1 MPECSLRGINSYNQQ
16 EEKMNPKRATA
27 VTLAATS
34 VVLLAA
40 CGDKAPSCADPATV
54 LLVQQIYQQ
63 SFDKEHASMSPERQR
78 SVQITS
84 KNTKVTVES
93 ITTARSDESTGK
105 KTCSAVLMA
114 VMPQD
119 AIPTDQRMLNHL
131 RGTYEPQGAALD
143 GNTVKG
149 NVTYTVQRT
158 EDSKEIL
165 VKLTGHLA
173 FMGLFHDLAM
183 LRVFDKSEAEI
194 AKIAGEAPPAAAAKS
209 AEPPPPE
216 VSPVTQPAPAAAVPA
231 PANTA
236 PAAAPVT
243 PPANVTAAAPA
254 VTVPH
259 LCTAAET
266 PIFACSTGK
275 KRASVCTGRADG
287 NEQLTYRIA
296 PLDGAVEMEYP
307 SGGAGA
313 GAASAFQRGS
323 QLGQDGT
330 AVNFLSFDKGNY
342 RYVVYAGDGDNGRKG
357 VVVEQS
363 GKRIADLRCQGD
375 AMSRIDA
382 AQLQKMGLRLDG
394 RGLSLP

>member
-1 MPECSLRGINSYNQQ
+1 
-16 EEKMNPKRATA
+16 MNPKRTTA
-27 VTLAATS
+27 ATLAATS

-54 LLVQQIYQQ
+54 SLVQQIYQQ

-105 KTCSAVLMA
+105 KTCSAVLTA

-131 RGTYEPQGAALD
+131 RGTYEPQGAALE

-194 AKIAGEAPPAAAAKS
+194 AKIAGEAPPATEAKP
-209 AEPPPPE
+209 AEPTPAE
-216 VSPVTQPAPAAAVPA
+216 VSPVAQPAPAVATPAPVNPAPAAALVA
-231 PANTA
+231 
-236 PAAAPVT
+236 
-243 PPANVTAAAPA
+243 PPANATAAAPA

-266 PIFACSTGK
+266 PIFACFTGK
-275 KRASVCTGRADG
+275 KRASVCTGRTG
-287 NEQLTYRIA
+287 SNEQLTYRIA
-296 PLDGAVEMEYP
+296 PVDGAVEMEYP
-307 SGGAGA
+307 SGGA

-323 QLGQDGT
+323 QLGQDGA

-342 RYVVYAGDGDNGRKG
+342 RYVVYAGDGENGRKG

-363 GKRIADLRCQGD
+363 GKRIADLRCQSD
-375 AMSRIDA
+375 AVSAISAKELDRYGMRVDSRPL
-382 AQLQKMGLRLDG
+382 QL
-394 RGLSLP
+394 P

>member
-1 MPECSLRGINSYNQQ
+1 
-16 EEKMNPKRATA
+16 MNPKRTTA

-34 VVLLAA
+34 VALLAA
-40 CGDKAPSCADPATV
+40 CGDKTPSCADPATV
-54 LLVQQIYQQ
+54 SLVQQIYQQ
-63 SFDKEHASMSPERQR
+63 SLDKEHASMSPERQR

-105 KTCSAVLMA
+105 KTCSAVLTA

-131 RGTYEPQGAALD
+131 RGTYESQGAALD

-194 AKIAGEAPPAAAAKS
+194 AKIAGEALPAAEAKPS
-209 AEPPPPE
+209 EPPIAE
-216 VSPVTQPAPAAAVPA
+216 VSPVAQPAPAVATPA

-236 PAAAPVT
+236 PAAAPVP
-243 PPANVTAAAPA
+243 PPANVTVAAPA

-259 LCTAAET
+259 LCTAAEA

-275 KRASVCTGRADG
+275 KRASVCTGRVGG
-287 NEQLTYRIA
+287 NEQLIYRIA

-307 SGGAGA
+307 SGGIA
-313 GAASAFQRGS
+313 AASAFQRGS

-342 RYVVYAGDGDNGRKG
+342 RYVVYAGDGENGRKG

-375 AMSRIDA
+375 AMSAISAKEIDRYGMRVDSRPL
-382 AQLQKMGLRLDG
+382 QL
-394 RGLSLP
+394 P

>member
-1 MPECSLRGINSYNQQ
+1 
-16 EEKMNPKRATA
+16 MNPKRTTA

-34 VVLLAA
+34 LVLLTA

-54 LLVQQIYQQ
+54 SLVQQIYQQ

-105 KTCSAVLMA
+105 KTCSAVLTA

-194 AKIAGEAPPAAAAKS
+194 AKIAGEAPPAADAKP
-209 AEPPPPE
+209 AEPTPVE
-216 VSPVTQPAPAAAVPA
+216 VSPVVQPAPAVAMPA

-236 PAAAPVT
+236 PAATPVA

-254 VTVPH
+254 ITVPH

-275 KRASVCTGRADG
+275 KRASVCTGRAGG

-296 PLDGAVEMEYP
+296 PLEGAVEMEYP
-307 SGGAGA
+307 SGSA

-330 AVNFLSFDKGNY
+330 AVNFLSFDKGNF
-342 RYVVYAGDGDNGRKG
+342 RYVVYATDGENGRKG

-375 AMSRIDA
+375 AMSAISAKELDRYGMRADSRPL
-382 AQLQKMGLRLDG
+382 QL
-394 RGLSLP
+394 P

>member
-1 MPECSLRGINSYNQQ
+1 MPECSLKGTNFYNQQ
-16 EEKMNPKRATA
+16 EKKMNPKRATA
-27 VTLAATS
+27 VTLVATS
-34 VVLLAA
+34 VILLAA
-40 CGDKAPSCADPATV
+40 CGDKTPSCADPATV
-54 LLVQQIYQQ
+54 SLVQQIYQQ

-93 ITTARSDESTGK
+93 ITTAHSDESTGK
-105 KTCSAVLMA
+105 KTCSAVLTA

-194 AKIAGEAPPAAAAKS
+194 AKIAGEAPPAAEAKP
-209 AEPPPPE
+209 AELPPAE
-216 VSPVTQPAPAAAVPA
+216 VSPATQPAPAVATPA

-236 PAAAPVT
+236 LAAAPVT

-254 VTVPH
+254 VTVPQ

-275 KRASVCTGRADG
+275 KRASVCTGRAGG

-296 PLDGAVEMEYP
+296 PLEGAVEMEYP

-313 GAASAFQRGS
+313 ASAFQRGS
-323 QLGQDGT
+323 QVVQDST

-342 RYVVYAGDGDNGRKG
+342 RYVVYADDGENGRKG

-363 GKRIADLRCQGD
+363 GKRIADLRCQSD
-375 AMSRIDA
+375 AMSAISAKELDRYGMRVDSRPL
-382 AQLQKMGLRLDG
+382 QL
-394 RGLSLP
+394 P

>member
-1 MPECSLRGINSYNQQ
+1 MPECFLRGTNFYNQQ
-16 EEKMNPKRATA
+16 EEKMNPKRTTA
-27 VTLAATS
+27 VTLVATS

-40 CGDKAPSCADPATV
+40 CGDKVPSCADPATV
-54 LLVQQIYQQ
+54 SLVRQIYQQ

-84 KNTKVTVES
+84 KNTKVNVES
-93 ITTARSDESTGK
+93 ITTTRSDESTGK
-105 KTCSAVLMA
+105 KTCSAVLTT

-131 RGTYEPQGAALD
+131 RGTYEPQGAALE

-158 EDSKEIL
+158 EDSREML

-216 VSPVTQPAPAAAVPA
+216 VAPVTQPAPAAAVPA
-231 PANTA
+231 PANTTI
-236 PAAAPVT
+236 AAVPVA
-243 PPANVTAAAPA
+243 PPANMTAAPA

-275 KRASVCTGRADG
+275 KRASVCTGRAGG

-296 PLDGAVEMEYP
+296 PLEGAVEMEYP
-307 SGGAGA
+307 SAGT

-323 QLGQDGT
+323 QVGQDGA

-357 VVVEQS
+357 VMVEQG

-375 AMSRIDA
+375 AMSRFDP
-382 AQLQKMGLRLDG
+382 AQLQKMGLSIDSRT
-394 RGLSLP
+394 LPLQ

>member
-1 MPECSLRGINSYNQQ
+1 
-16 EEKMNPKRATA
+16 MNHKRTTA
-27 VTLAATS
+27 VILAATS
-34 VVLLAA
+34 MVLLAA
-40 CGDKAPSCADPATV
+40 CGDKTPSCADPATV
-54 LLVQQIYQQ
+54 SLVQQIYQQ

-105 KTCSAVLMA
+105 KTCSAVLTA

-194 AKIAGEAPPAAAAKS
+194 AKIAGEAPPAAEVKP

-216 VSPVTQPAPAAAVPA
+216 VSPATQPAPAVAAPP

-236 PAAAPVT
+236 VAAAPVP
-243 PPANVTAAAPA
+243 PPANVTAAPTA

-275 KRASVCTGRADG
+275 KRVSVCTGRSGG
-287 NEQLTYRIA
+287 NEQLAYRIA
-296 PLDGAVEMEYP
+296 PLEGAVEMEYP
-307 SGGAGA
+307 SAET

-330 AVNFLSFDKGNY
+330 AVNFLSFDKGNF
-342 RYVVYAGDGDNGRKG
+342 RYVVYATDGENERKG

-363 GKRIADLRCQGD
+363 GKRIADLRCQTD
-375 AMSRIDA
+375 AMSAISAKELDRYGMRVDSRPL
-382 AQLQKMGLRLDG
+382 QL
-394 RGLSLP
+394 P

>member
-1 MPECSLRGINSYNQQ
+1 
-16 EEKMNPKRATA
+16 MNPKRTTA
-27 VTLAATS
+27 ATLAATS

-40 CGDKAPSCADPATV
+40 CGDKTPSCADPATV
-54 LLVQQIYQQ
+54 SLVQQIYQQ

-84 KNTKVTVES
+84 KNTRVTVES

-105 KTCSAVLMA
+105 KTCSAVLTA

-158 EDSKEIL
+158 EDGKEIL

-194 AKIAGEAPPAAAAKS
+194 AKIAGEAPPAAEVKP

-216 VSPVTQPAPAAAVPA
+216 VSPATQPAPAVAAPP

-236 PAAAPVT
+236 PAAAPVP
-243 PPANVTAAAPA
+243 PPANVTAAPTA

-275 KRASVCTGRADG
+275 KRVSVCTGRSGG
-287 NEQLTYRIA
+287 NEQLAYRIA
-296 PLDGAVEMEYP
+296 PLEGAVEMEYP
-307 SGGAGA
+307 SAET

-323 QLGQDGT
+323 QVAQDGA
-330 AVNFLSFDKGNY
+330 AVNFLSFDKGNF
-342 RYVVYAGDGDNGRKG
+342 RYVVYATDGENERKG

-363 GKRIADLRCQGD
+363 GKRIADLRCQTD
-375 AMSRIDA
+375 AMSAISAKELDRYGMRVDSRPL
-382 AQLQKMGLRLDG
+382 QLL
-394 RGLSLP
+394 

>member
-1 MPECSLRGINSYNQQ
+1 
-16 EEKMNPKRATA
+16 MNPKRATA

-40 CGDKAPSCADPATV
+40 CGDKAPSCADPAAV
-54 LLVQQIYQQ
+54 SLVQQIYQQ
-63 SFDKEHASMSPERQR
+63 SFDKEHVSMSPERQR

-84 KNTKVTVES
+84 KSTKVTVES
-93 ITTARSDESTGK
+93 ITTVRSDESTGK
-105 KTCSAVLMA
+105 KTCLAVLTA

-131 RGTYEPQGAALD
+131 RGTYEPQGAALE

-149 NVTYTVQRT
+149 NATYTVQRT

-209 AEPPPPE
+209 AEPPPAE
-216 VSPVTQPAPAAAVPA
+216 VAQVPQPAPAIAAPA

-236 PAAAPVT
+236 PAAAPVP

-254 VTVPH
+254 ATVPH

-275 KRASVCTGRADG
+275 KRASVCTGRAGG

-296 PLDGAVEMEYP
+296 PLEGAVEMEYP
-307 SGGAGA
+307 SGGIA
-313 GAASAFQRGS
+313 AASAFQRGS
-323 QLGQDGT
+323 QVGQDGS

-342 RYVVYAGDGDNGRKG
+342 RYAVYAGDGENGRKG
-357 VVVEQS
+357 VVVEQG
-363 GKRIADLRCQGD
+363 GKRIADLRCQSD
-375 AMSRIDA
+375 AMSAISSKELERYGMPVDSRPL
-382 AQLQKMGLRLDG
+382 QL
-394 RGLSLP
+394 P

>member
-1 MPECSLRGINSYNQQ
+1 
-16 EEKMNPKRATA
+16 MNPKRTTA
-27 VTLAATS
+27 VTLVATS

-40 CGDKAPSCADPATV
+40 CGDKVPSCADPATV
-54 LLVQQIYQQ
+54 SLVQQIYQQ

-105 KTCSAVLMA
+105 KTCSAVLTS

-131 RGTYEPQGAALD
+131 RGTYEPQGAALE

-194 AKIAGEAPPAAAAKS
+194 AKIAGEAPPAAEAKP

-216 VSPVTQPAPAAAVPA
+216 VLPVAQAVPSAGTPAPAPV
-231 PANTA
+231 NTA
-236 PAAAPVT
+236 PAPVPVP
-243 PPANVTAAAPA
+243 PPAQVTAAAPA

-275 KRASVCTGRADG
+275 KRASVCTGRAG
-287 NEQLTYRIA
+287 SNEQLTYRIA
-296 PLDGAVEMEYP
+296 PLEGTVEMEYP
-307 SGGAGA
+307 SAGTS
-313 GAASAFQRGS
+313 AASAFQRGS

-342 RYVVYAGDGDNGRKG
+342 RYVVYASDGENGRKG
-357 VVVEQS
+357 VMVEQG

-375 AMSRIDA
+375 AMSRFDP
-382 AQLQKMGLRLDG
+382 AQLQKMGLSIDSRT
-394 RGLSLP
+394 LSLQ

>member
-1 MPECSLRGINSYNQQ
+1 MNS
-16 EEKMNPKRATA
+16 KRTTA
-27 VTLAATS
+27 VNLAATS
-34 VVLLAA
+34 MVLLAA
-40 CGDKAPSCADPATV
+40 CGDKTPSCADPATV
-54 LLVQQIYQQ
+54 SLVQQIYQQ

-93 ITTARSDESTGK
+93 ITTARSDESTEK
-105 KTCSAVLMA
+105 KTCSAFLTA

-194 AKIAGEAPPAAAAKS
+194 AKIAGEAPPSAAAKS

-216 VSPVTQPAPAAAVPA
+216 VSPVTQPAPAAAAAVPA

-243 PPANVTAAAPA
+243 PPANVTTAAPA

-275 KRASVCTGRADG
+275 KRASVCTGRAGG

-296 PLDGAVEMEYP
+296 PLDGAVEMQYP
-307 SGGAGA
+307 SAGT

-323 QLGQDGT
+323 QVGLDGT

-342 RYVVYAGDGDNGRKG
+342 RYVVYAGDGENGRKG
-357 VVVEQS
+357 VLVEQG

-375 AMSRIDA
+375 AMSRFDP
-382 AQLQKMGLRLDG
+382 AQLQKMGLSVDSRT
-394 RGLSLP
+394 LPLQ

>member
-1 MPECSLRGINSYNQQ
+1 
-16 EEKMNPKRATA
+16 MNPKRATA
-27 VTLAATS
+27 VTLAVTS

-40 CGDKAPSCADPATV
+40 CGDKTPSCADPATV
-54 LLVQQIYQQ
+54 SLVQQIYQQ

-105 KTCSAVLMA
+105 KTCSAVLTA

-131 RGTYEPQGAALD
+131 RGTYEPQGAALE

-194 AKIAGEAPPAAAAKS
+194 AKIAGEAPPATEAKP
-209 AEPPPPE
+209 AEPTPAA
-216 VSPVTQPAPAAAVPA
+216 VSPVAQPAPAVATPA
-231 PANTA
+231 PVNTA

-243 PPANVTAAAPA
+243 PQASVTAAAPA
-254 VTVPH
+254 VTVPN

-275 KRASVCTGRADG
+275 KRASVCTGRAGG

-296 PLDGAVEMEYP
+296 PLEGAVEMEYP
-307 SGGAGA
+307 SGSA

-342 RYVVYAGDGDNGRKG
+342 RYVVYAGDGENGRKG

-363 GKRIADLRCQGD
+363 GKRIADLRCQSD
-375 AMSRIDA
+375 AMSAIGAKELDRYWMRVDSRPL
-382 AQLQKMGLRLDG
+382 QL
-394 RGLSLP
+394 P

>member
-1 MPECSLRGINSYNQQ
+1 
-16 EEKMNPKRATA
+16 MNPKRTTA

-40 CGDKAPSCADPATV
+40 CGDKTPSCADPATV
-54 LLVQQIYQQ
+54 SLVQQIYQQ
-63 SFDKEHASMSPERQR
+63 SFDKEHASMDPERQR
-78 SVQITS
+78 RVQITS
-84 KNTKVTVES
+84 KNTKVTLES

-105 KTCSAVLMA
+105 KTCSAVLTA

-119 AIPTDQRMLNHL
+119 AIPSDQRMLNHL
-131 RGTYEPQGAALD
+131 RGTYEPQGAALE
-143 GNTVKG
+143 GNAVKG
-149 NVTYTVQRT
+149 NVTYTIQRT

-194 AKIAGEAPPAAAAKS
+194 AKVAGEAPPAAEAKP
-209 AEPPPPE
+209 AEPTPAE
-216 VSPVTQPAPAAAVPA
+216 VSSVAQTAPAVATPAPT
-231 PANTA
+231 NTA
-236 PAAAPVT
+236 PAAAPVA
-243 PPANVTAAAPA
+243 PPANVTTAAPA

-275 KRASVCTGRADG
+275 KRASVCTGRAGG
-287 NEQLTYRIA
+287 NEQLAYRIA

-307 SGGAGA
+307 SAGTD
-313 GAASAFQRGS
+313 AASAFQRGS

-342 RYVVYAGDGDNGRKG
+342 RYAVYAGDGENGRKG
-357 VVVEQS
+357 VVVEQG
-363 GKRIADLRCQGD
+363 GKRIADLRCQSE
-375 AMSRIDA
+375 AMSAINTRELDRYGMRVDSRPL
-382 AQLQKMGLRLDG
+382 QL
-394 RGLSLP
+394 P

>member
-1 MPECSLRGINSYNQQ
+1 MSHRRSF
-16 EEKMNPKRATA
+16 A
-27 VTLAATS
+27 VTLTAA
-34 VVLLAA
+34 LAA
-40 CGDKAPSCADPATV
+40 ILAGCGDKTPSCADPATV
-54 LLVQQIYQQ
+54 SLVQQIYQQ
-63 SFDKEHASMSPERQR
+63 SFNKEHASMDPERQR

-93 ITTARSDESTGK
+93 ITTARNDESTGK
-105 KTCSAVLMA
+105 KTCSAVLTA

-119 AIPTDQRMLNHL
+119 AIPTDPRMLNHL

-143 GNTVKG
+143 GSTVKG

-158 EDSKEIL
+158 EGSKEML

-194 AKIAGEAPPAAAAKS
+194 AKIAGEAPPAAEAKS
-209 AEPPPPE
+209 AEPPPAE
-216 VSPVTQPAPAAAVPA
+216 VSPVAQPAPAVATPA

-236 PAAAPVT
+236 PTAVPLA

-275 KRASVCTGRADG
+275 KRASVCAGRAGG
-287 NEQLTYRIA
+287 NEQLAYRIA
-296 PLDGAVEMEYP
+296 PLEGAVEMEYP

-313 GAASAFQRGS
+313 ASAFQRGS
-323 QLGQDGT
+323 QVGQDGT

-342 RYVVYAGDGDNGRKG
+342 RYVVYAGENGRKG
-357 VVVEQS
+357 VLVEQS
-363 GKRIADLRCQGD
+363 GKRIADLRCQSD
-375 AMSRIDA
+375 AMSAISSKEIDRYGMRVDSRPL
-382 AQLQKMGLRLDG
+382 QL
-394 RGLSLP
+394 P

>member
-1 MPECSLRGINSYNQQ
+1 MPECSLRGTNFYNQQ
-16 EEKMNPKRATA
+16 EEKMNPKRTTA

-40 CGDKAPSCADPATV
+40 CGDKTPSCADPATV
-54 LLVQQIYQQ
+54 SLVQQIYQQ
-63 SFDKEHASMSPERQR
+63 SFDKEHASMDAERQR
-78 SVQITS
+78 RVQITS
-84 KNTKVTVES
+84 KSTKVTVES
-93 ITTARSDESTGK
+93 ITTARNDESTGK
-105 KTCSAVLMA
+105 KTCSAVLTA

-194 AKIAGEAPPAAAAKS
+194 AKIAGEAPPAAEAKP
-209 AEPPPPE
+209 AEPTSPE
-216 VSPVTQPAPAAAVPA
+216 VSPVAQPAPAVATPVPT
-231 PANTA
+231 NTA
-236 PAAAPVT
+236 PAAAPVA
-243 PPANVTAAAPA
+243 PPANLTAAAPA

-275 KRASVCTGRADG
+275 KRASVCTGRAGG

-307 SGGAGA
+307 SGGIV
-313 GAASAFQRGS
+313 AASAFQRGS
-323 QLGQDGT
+323 QVGQDGS

-342 RYVVYAGDGDNGRKG
+342 RYAVYAGDGENGRKG

-363 GKRIADLRCQGD
+363 GKRIADLRCQSD
-375 AMSRIDA
+375 AMSAISAKELDRYGMHVDSRPL
-382 AQLQKMGLRLDG
+382 QL
-394 RGLSLP
+394 P

>member
-1 MPECSLRGINSYNQQ
+1 MPECSLRGTNSYNQQ
-16 EEKMNPKRATA
+16 EEKMNPKRTTA
-27 VTLAATS
+27 MTLAATY
-34 VVLLAA
+34 VFLLAA

-54 LLVQQIYQQ
+54 SLVQQIYQQ

-93 ITTARSDESTGK
+93 ITTARSDESTAK
-105 KTCSAVLMA
+105 KTCSAVLTA

-131 RGTYEPQGAALD
+131 RGTYEPQGAALE

-158 EDSKEIL
+158 EDSKEML
-165 VKLTGHLA
+165 VKLNGHMA

-194 AKIAGEAPPAAAAKS
+194 AKIAGEAPPAAVAKS

-275 KRASVCTGRADG
+275 KRASVCTGRAGG

-313 GAASAFQRGS
+313 ASAFQRGS
-323 QLGQDGT
+323 QVVQDST

-342 RYVVYAGDGDNGRKG
+342 RYVVYAGDGENGRKG
-357 VVVEQS
+357 VMVEQG

-375 AMSRIDA
+375 AMSRFDP
-382 AQLQKMGLRLDG
+382 AQLQKMGLSIDSRT
-394 RGLSLP
+394 LSLQ

>member
-1 MPECSLRGINSYNQQ
+1 
-16 EEKMNPKRATA
+16 MNPKRTTA

-34 VVLLAA
+34 VVLLTA
-40 CGDKAPSCADPATV
+40 CGDKTPSCADPATV
-54 LLVQQIYQQ
+54 SLVQQIYQQ
-63 SFDKEHASMSPERQR
+63 SFDKEHASMDPERQR
-78 SVQITS
+78 RVQITS

-105 KTCSAVLMA
+105 KTCSAVLTA

-119 AIPTDQRMLNHL
+119 AIPSDQRMLNHL
-131 RGTYEPQGAALD
+131 RGTYEPQGAALE
-143 GNTVKG
+143 GNAVKG
-149 NVTYTVQRT
+149 NVTYTVKRT

-194 AKIAGEAPPAAAAKS
+194 AKIAGEAPPAAEAKP
-209 AEPPPPE
+209 AEPTPAE
-216 VSPVTQPAPAAAVPA
+216 VSPVAQTAPAVATPA

-275 KRASVCTGRADG
+275 KRASVCTGRAG
-287 NEQLTYRIA
+287 SNEQLTYRIA
-296 PLDGAVEMEYP
+296 PLEGTVEMEYP
-307 SGGAGA
+307 IAGTS
-313 GAASAFQRGS
+313 AASAFQRGS

-342 RYVVYAGDGDNGRKG
+342 RYVVYASDGENGRKG
-357 VVVEQS
+357 VMVEQS

-375 AMSRIDA
+375 AMSAISAKELDRYGMRADSRPL
-382 AQLQKMGLRLDG
+382 QL
-394 RGLSLP
+394 P

>member
-1 MPECSLRGINSYNQQ
+1 
-16 EEKMNPKRATA
+16 MNPKRTIA

-34 VVLLAA
+34 VFLLAA

-54 LLVQQIYQQ
+54 SLVQQIYQQ

-93 ITTARSDESTGK
+93 ITTARSDESTGR
-105 KTCSAVLMA
+105 KTCSAVLTA

-158 EDSKEIL
+158 EDSNEIL

-194 AKIAGEAPPAAAAKS
+194 AKIAGEASPAAEAKP
-209 AEPPPPE
+209 AEPPPAA
-216 VSPVTQPAPAAAVPA
+216 VSPVAQPAPVVATPA

-236 PAAAPVT
+236 PAAAPVP

-275 KRASVCTGRADG
+275 KRASVCTGRAGG
-287 NEQLTYRIA
+287 NEQLAYRIA
-296 PLDGAVEMEYP
+296 PVDGAVEMEYP
-307 SGGAGA
+307 SAGT

-323 QLGQDGT
+323 QVAQEGT
-330 AVNFLSFDKGNY
+330 AVSFLSFDKGNY
-342 RYVVYAGDGDNGRKG
+342 RYVVYAGDGENGRKG

-363 GKRIADLRCQGD
+363 GKRIADLRCQSD
-375 AMSRIDA
+375 AMSAISVKELDRYGMRVDSRPL
-382 AQLQKMGLRLDG
+382 QL
-394 RGLSLP
+394 P

>member
-1 MPECSLRGINSYNQQ
+1 
-16 EEKMNPKRATA
+16 MNPKRTA
-27 VTLAATS
+27 AATLAAMS

-40 CGDKAPSCADPATV
+40 CGDKRPSCADQATV
-54 LLVQQIYQQ
+54 SLVQEIYQQ

-78 SVQITS
+78 RVQITS

-105 KTCSAVLMA
+105 KSCSAVLTA

-119 AIPTDQRMLNHL
+119 AIPSDQRMLNHL

-173 FMGLFHDLAM
+173 FIGLFHDLAM
-183 LRVFDKSEAEI
+183 LRVFDRSEAEI
-194 AKIAGEAPPAAAAKS
+194 AKIAGEAPLAAETKP
-209 AEPPPPE
+209 AEPPTPE
-216 VSPVTQPAPAAAVPA
+216 VSPATQPAPAIAAST
-231 PANTA
+231 PANTV
-236 PAAAPVT
+236 PAAAPVA

-259 LCTAAET
+259 LCSAAET

-296 PLDGAVEMEYP
+296 PLEGAVEMEYP
-307 SGGAGA
+307 SAGT

-323 QLGQDGT
+323 QVGQDGS
-330 AVNFLSFDKGNY
+330 AMNFLSFDKGNY
-342 RYVVYAGDGDNGRKG
+342 RYVVYAGGGENGRKG
-357 VVVEQS
+357 VVVEQG

-375 AMSRIDA
+375 AMSRIDP
-382 AQLQKMGLRLDG
+382 AQLQKMGLSVDG
-394 RGLSLP
+394 RGHSLP

>member
-1 MPECSLRGINSYNQQ
+1 
-16 EEKMNPKRATA
+16 MNPKRTATL
-27 VTLAATS
+27 TLAAMS
-34 VVLLAA
+34 LALLAA

-54 LLVQQIYQQ
+54 SLVQQIYQQ

-78 SVQITS
+78 RVQITS

-105 KTCSAVLMA
+105 KTCSAVLTA

-119 AIPTDQRMLNHL
+119 AIPSDQRMLNHL
-131 RGTYEPQGAALD
+131 RGTYEPQGAALE
-143 GNTVKG
+143 GNAVKG

-194 AKIAGEAPPAAAAKS
+194 AKIAGEAPPAAEAKP
-209 AEPPPPE
+209 AEPTPAE
-216 VSPVTQPAPAAAVPA
+216 VSPVAQTAPAVATPAPT
-231 PANTA
+231 NTA
-236 PAAAPVT
+236 PAAAPVA
-243 PPANVTAAAPA
+243 PPANVTTAAPA

-275 KRASVCTGRADG
+275 KRASVCTGRAGG
-287 NEQLTYRIA
+287 NEQLAYRIA

-307 SGGAGA
+307 SAGTV
-313 GAASAFQRGS
+313 AASAFQRGS

-342 RYVVYAGDGDNGRKG
+342 RYVVYAGDGENGRRG
-357 VVVEQS
+357 VVVEQG
-363 GKRIADLRCQGD
+363 GKRIADLRCQSD
-375 AMSRIDA
+375 AMSRIDP
-382 AQLQKMGLRLDG
+382 AQLQKMGLSLDE
-394 RGLSLP
+394 RRLSLPLVASAYTKEQGQK

>member
-1 MPECSLRGINSYNQQ
+1 
-16 EEKMNPKRATA
+16 MNPKRATA

-40 CGDKAPSCADPATV
+40 CGDKTPSCADPATV
-54 LLVQQIYQQ
+54 SLVQQIYQQ

-93 ITTARSDESTGK
+93 ITTAHSDESTGK
-105 KTCSAVLMA
+105 KTCSAVLTA

-165 VKLTGHLA
+165 VRLTGHLA

-194 AKIAGEAPPAAAAKS
+194 AKIAGEAPPAAEVKP

-216 VSPVTQPAPAAAVPA
+216 VSPATQPAPAVAAPP

-236 PAAAPVT
+236 VAAAPVP
-243 PPANVTAAAPA
+243 PPANVTAAPTA

-275 KRASVCTGRADG
+275 KRVSVCTGRSGG
-287 NEQLTYRIA
+287 NEQLAYRIA
-296 PLDGAVEMEYP
+296 PLEGAVEMEYP
-307 SGGAGA
+307 SAET

-330 AVNFLSFDKGNY
+330 AVNFLSFDKGNF
-342 RYVVYAGDGDNGRKG
+342 RYVVYATDGENERKG

-363 GKRIADLRCQGD
+363 GKRIADLRCQTD
-375 AMSRIDA
+375 AMSAISAKELDRYGMRVDSRPL
-382 AQLQKMGLRLDG
+382 QLL
-394 RGLSLP
+394 

>member
-1 MPECSLRGINSYNQQ
+1 
-16 EEKMNPKRATA
+16 MNPKRTTA

-34 VVLLAA
+34 LVLLAA
-40 CGDKAPSCADPATV
+40 CGDKTPSCADPATV
-54 LLVQQIYQQ
+54 SLVQQIYQQ

-105 KTCSAVLMA
+105 KTCSAVLTA

-131 RGTYEPQGAALD
+131 RGTYEPQGAALE

-194 AKIAGEAPPAAAAKS
+194 AKIAGEAPPATDAKP
-209 AEPPPPE
+209 AESTPVE
-216 VSPVTQPAPAAAVPA
+216 VSPVAQPAPAAAVPA

-236 PAAAPVT
+236 PAAAPVA

-259 LCTAAET
+259 LCTTAET
-266 PIFACSTGK
+266 PIFACFTGK
-275 KRASVCTGRADG
+275 KRASVCTGRAGG

-296 PLDGAVEMEYP
+296 PLEGAEEMEYP
-307 SGGAGA
+307 SAGT

-342 RYVVYAGDGDNGRKG
+342 RYVVYAGDGENGRKG

-363 GKRIADLRCQGD
+363 GKRIADLRCQSD
-375 AMSRIDA
+375 AMSSISAKELDRYGMRVDSRPL
-382 AQLQKMGLRLDG
+382 QL
-394 RGLSLP
+394 P

>member
-1 MPECSLRGINSYNQQ
+1 
-16 EEKMNPKRATA
+16 MNPKRATA
-27 VTLAATS
+27 VTLAITS

-40 CGDKAPSCADPATV
+40 CGDKTPSCADPATV
-54 LLVQQIYQQ
+54 SLVQQIYQQ

-105 KTCSAVLMA
+105 KTCSAVLTA

-194 AKIAGEAPPAAAAKS
+194 AKIAGEAPPATAAKS
-209 AEPPPPE
+209 AETPPPE
-216 VSPVTQPAPAAAVPA
+216 VSPVTQPAPAVATPA

-236 PAAAPVT
+236 PAAAPVP
-243 PPANVTAAAPA
+243 PPANFTAAATA

-259 LCTAAET
+259 LCSAAET

-275 KRASVCTGRADG
+275 KRASVCAGRAGG

-296 PLDGAVEMEYP
+296 PLEGAVEMEYP
-307 SGGAGA
+307 SGGA

-342 RYVVYAGDGDNGRKG
+342 RYVVYAGDGDNGLKG
-357 VVVEQS
+357 VLVEQG
-363 GKRIADLRCQGD
+363 GKRIADLRCQSD
-375 AMSRIDA
+375 AMSRFDPA
-382 AQLQKMGLRLDG
+382 LLQKMGLSLDS
-394 RGLSLP
+394 RTLQLQ

>member
-1 MPECSLRGINSYNQQ
+1 MPECSLRGTNFYNQQ
-16 EEKMNPKRATA
+16 EEKMNPKRTTA
-27 VTLAATS
+27 MTLAATS
-34 VVLLAA
+34 VFLLAA

-54 LLVQQIYQQ
+54 SLVQQIYQQ

-105 KTCSAVLMA
+105 KTCAAVLTA

-194 AKIAGEAPPAAAAKS
+194 AKIAGEAMPAAEVKP
-209 AEPPPPE
+209 AEPTPAD
-216 VSPVTQPAPAAAVPA
+216 VSPVAQPAPALAAPA
-231 PANTA
+231 PVSTA

-275 KRASVCTGRADG
+275 KRASVCTGRAGG
-287 NEQLTYRIA
+287 NEQLAYRIA
-296 PLDGAVEMEYP
+296 PLEGAVEMEYP
-307 SGGAGA
+307 SAGT

-323 QLGQDGT
+323 QVGQDGA

-342 RYVVYAGDGDNGRKG
+342 RYVVYASDGDNRQKG
-357 VVVEQS
+357 VLVEQS
-363 GKRIADLRCQGD
+363 GKRIADLRCQSD
-375 AMSRIDA
+375 AMSRLDP
-382 AQLQKMGLRLDG
+382 AQLQKMGLSLDS
-394 RGLSLP
+394 RGLQLQ

>member
-1 MPECSLRGINSYNQQ
+1 
-16 EEKMNPKRATA
+16 MNPKRTTA

-40 CGDKAPSCADPATV
+40 CGDKTPSCADPATV
-54 LLVQQIYQQ
+54 SLVQQIYQQ
-63 SFDKEHASMSPERQR
+63 SFDKEHASMDPERQR
-78 SVQITS
+78 RVQITS

-105 KTCSAVLMA
+105 KTCSAVLTA

-119 AIPTDQRMLNHL
+119 AIPSDQRMLNHL
-131 RGTYEPQGAALD
+131 RGTYEPQGAALE
-143 GNTVKG
+143 GNAVKG
-149 NVTYTVQRT
+149 NVTYTVKRT

-194 AKIAGEAPPAAAAKS
+194 AKIAGEAPPAAEAKP
-209 AEPPPPE
+209 AEPTPAE
-216 VSPVTQPAPAAAVPA
+216 VSPVAQTAPAVATPA

-275 KRASVCTGRADG
+275 KRASVCTGRAG
-287 NEQLTYRIA
+287 SNEQLTYRIA
-296 PLDGAVEMEYP
+296 PLEGTVEMEYP
-307 SGGAGA
+307 IAGTS
-313 GAASAFQRGS
+313 AASAFQRGS

-342 RYVVYAGDGDNGRKG
+342 RYVVYASDGENGRKG
-357 VVVEQS
+357 VMVEQS

-375 AMSRIDA
+375 AMSAISAKELDRYGMRADSRPL
-382 AQLQKMGLRLDG
+382 QL
-394 RGLSLP
+394 P

>member
-1 MPECSLRGINSYNQQ
+1 
-16 EEKMNPKRATA
+16 MNPKRATSA
-27 VTLAATS
+27 TLAAMS

-40 CGDKAPSCADPATV
+40 CGDKTPSCADPATV
-54 LLVQQIYQQ
+54 SLVQQIYQQ

-105 KTCSAVLMA
+105 KTCSAVLTA
-114 VMPQD
+114 VMSQD

-165 VKLTGHLA
+165 VQLTGHLA

-194 AKIAGEAPPAAAAKS
+194 AKIAGEAPPAAEAKP
-209 AEPPPPE
+209 AEPTPAA
-216 VSPVTQPAPAAAVPA
+216 VSPIAQPAPAAAVPA

-243 PPANVTAAAPA
+243 PQASVTAVAPT

-275 KRASVCTGRADG
+275 KRASVCTGRAGG

-296 PLDGAVEMEYP
+296 PLESAVEMEYP

-313 GAASAFQRGS
+313 ASAFQRGS
-323 QLGQDGT
+323 QVGQDGA

-342 RYVVYAGDGDNGRKG
+342 RYVVYAGDGENGRKG
-357 VVVEQS
+357 VVVEQG

-375 AMSRIDA
+375 GMSRIDP
-382 AQLQKMGLRLDG
+382 AQLQKMGLSIDSRT
-394 RGLSLP
+394 LPLQ

>member
-1 MPECSLRGINSYNQQ
+1 MPKCSSRGTDLYNQE
-16 EEKMNPKRATA
+16 EEKMNPKRTTA
-27 VTLAATS
+27 VTLATTS

-40 CGDKAPSCADPATV
+40 CGDKTPSCADPATV
-54 LLVQQIYQQ
+54 SLVQQIYQQ

-84 KNTKVTVES
+84 KNTKVAVES

-105 KTCSAVLMA
+105 KTCSAVLTA

-119 AIPTDQRMLNHL
+119 AIPSDQRMLNHL
-131 RGTYEPQGAALD
+131 RGTYEPQGAALE

-165 VKLTGHLA
+165 VKLTEHLA

-194 AKIAGEAPPAAAAKS
+194 AKIAGEAPPAAEAKP
-209 AEPPPPE
+209 AEPPQAE
-216 VSPVTQPAPAAAVPA
+216 VSPATQPAPAVAAPP

-236 PAAAPVT
+236 PAAAPV
-243 PPANVTAAAPA
+243 PRRANVTAGPTA

-275 KRASVCTGRADG
+275 KRASVCMDRAG
-287 NEQLTYRIA
+287 GSEQLAYRIA
-296 PLDGAVEMEYP
+296 QLEGAVEMEYP

-313 GAASAFQRGS
+313 ASAFQRGS
-323 QLGQDGT
+323 QVVQNGA

-342 RYVVYAGDGDNGRKG
+342 RYVVYAGDGENGRKG
-357 VVVEQS
+357 VVVEHS

-375 AMSRIDA
+375 GMSRIDP
-382 AQLQKMGLRLDG
+382 AQLQKMGLSLDG
-394 RGLSLP
+394 RGLSMP

>member
-1 MPECSLRGINSYNQQ
+1 
-16 EEKMNPKRATA
+16 MNPKRTTA
-27 VTLAATS
+27 MTLAATS

-40 CGDKAPSCADPATV
+40 CGDKVPSCADPATV
-54 LLVQQIYQQ
+54 SLVQQIYQQ

-105 KTCSAVLMA
+105 KTCSAVLTS

-131 RGTYEPQGAALD
+131 RGTYEPQGAALE

-194 AKIAGEAPPAAAAKS
+194 AKIAGEAPPAAEVKP

-216 VSPVTQPAPAAAVPA
+216 VSPATQPAPAVAAPP

-236 PAAAPVT
+236 PAAAPVP
-243 PPANVTAAAPA
+243 PPANVTAAPTA

-275 KRASVCTGRADG
+275 KRVSVCTGRSGG
-287 NEQLTYRIA
+287 NEQLAYRIA
-296 PLDGAVEMEYP
+296 PLEGAVEMEYP
-307 SGGAGA
+307 SAGT

-323 QLGQDGT
+323 QVGQDGA

-342 RYVVYAGDGDNGRKG
+342 RYVVYAGDGENGRKG

-363 GKRIADLRCQGD
+363 GKRIADLRCQGGG
-375 AMSRIDA
+375 MSRIDP
-382 AQLQKMGLRLDG
+382 AQLQKMGLSLDG

>member
-1 MPECSLRGINSYNQQ
+1 MPECSLRGTNSYNQQ
-16 EEKMNPKRATA
+16 EEKMNPKRTTA
-27 VTLAATS
+27 ATLAATS

-54 LLVQQIYQQ
+54 SLVQQIYQQ

-105 KTCSAVLMA
+105 KTCSAVLTS

-119 AIPTDQRMLNHL
+119 VIPTDQRMLNHL
-131 RGTYEPQGAALD
+131 RGTYEPQGAALE

-194 AKIAGEAPPAAAAKS
+194 AKIAGEAPPAAEAKPS
-209 AEPPPPE
+209 EPPLAE
-216 VSPVTQPAPAAAVPA
+216 VSPVAQPVPAVATPA

-236 PAAAPVT
+236 PAAAPVP

-275 KRASVCTGRADG
+275 KRASVCTGRAGG

-296 PLDGAVEMEYP
+296 PLEGAVEMEYP

-313 GAASAFQRGS
+313 ASAFQRGS
-323 QLGQDGT
+323 QVGQDGS
-330 AVNFLSFDKGNY
+330 VMNFLSFDKGNY
-342 RYVVYAGDGDNGRKG
+342 RYVVYAGDGENGRQG
-357 VVVEQS
+357 VVVEQG

-375 AMSRIDA
+375 AMSRFDP
-382 AQLQKMGLRLDG
+382 AQLQKMGLSIDSRT
-394 RGLSLP
+394 LPLQ